1 MTVRTLV
8 LLASVLVSTAN
19 VVADQPPP
27 AAPQTA
33 PAPRAVMP
41 PQATTPAPTPV
52 PTPATK
58 IAAAAPAPR
67 RTGQPVNIKIDIT
80 ISDSAG
86 GTAAPTAKKTV
97 SVVTGDN
104 MSGFIRTEANYAGGP
119 GNVFLNIDVEP
130 EILADGKIRTRVNLQ
145 YDMPGAPP
153 NEGGGRVPFKTQI
166 RENLALILENGKA
179 LVASQ
184 SADPALDR
192 QVTIEVKAT
201 ILR

>member
-1 MTVRTLV
+1 MTLRTVV
-8 LLASVLVSTAN
+8 LLASVLASTAD

-27 AAPQTA
+27 RAPRPAQ
-33 PAPRAVMP
+33 APRAAT
-41 PQATTPAPTPV
+41 PQPATAPATTPAPAQAV
-52 PTPATK
+52 APTV
-58 IAAAAPAPR
+58 APPPR
-67 RTGQPVNIKIDIT
+67 RTGQPVNIKIDVT

-86 GTAAPTAKKTV
+86 STAAPTGKKTV

-130 EILADGKIRTRVNLQ
+130 EILSDGKIRTRVNLQ

-166 RENLALILENGKA
+166 RENLALILENGKP
-179 LVASQ
+179 LVAAQ
-184 SADPALDR
+184 SADPAVDR
-192 QVTIEVKAT
+192 QVTIEVK
-201 ILR
+201 

>member
-1 MTVRTLV
+1 MTLRTVV
-8 LLASVLVSTAN
+8 LLASVLASTAD

-27 AAPQTA
+27 RAPRPAQ
-33 PAPRAVMP
+33 APRAAT
-41 PQATTPAPTPV
+41 PQPATAPATTPAPAPV
-52 PTPATK
+52 
-58 IAAAAPAPR
+58 AAPAPAPR
-67 RTGQPVNIKIDIT
+67 RTGQPVNIKVDVT

-86 GTAAPTAKKTV
+86 STSPTGKKTV

-104 MSGFIRTEANYAGGP
+104 MTGFIRTEANYAGGP

-166 RENLALILENGKA
+166 RENLALILENGKPLIA
-179 LVASQ
+179 AQ
-184 SADPALDR
+184 SADPAVDR

>member
-1 MTVRTLV
+1 MTLRTVV
-8 LLASVLVSTAN
+8 LLAAALASTGNVL
-19 VVADQPPP
+19 ADQPPSAPRP
-27 AAPQTA
+27 AQSPRAATPQPATA
-33 PAPRAVMP
+33 P
-41 PQATTPAPTPV
+41 ATTPAPAQAVAPTVTP
-52 PTPATK
+52 P
-58 IAAAAPAPR
+58 PR
-67 RTGQPVNIKIDIT
+67 RTGQPVNIKIDVT

-86 GTAAPTAKKTV
+86 STAAPTGKKTV

-166 RENLALILENGKA
+166 RENLALILENGKP
-179 LVASQ
+179 LVAAQ
-184 SADPALDR
+184 SADPAVDR

>member
-1 MTVRTLV
+1 MTLRTVV
-8 LLASVLVSTAN
+8 LAACVLAAFTRVS
-19 VVADQPPP
+19 ADQPPP
-27 AAPQTA
+27 AAPQ
-33 PAPRAVMP
+33 PAPSPR
-41 PQATTPAPTPV
+41 ATTPAPTP
-52 PTPATK
+52 
-58 IAAAAPAPR
+58 AAATTIAPAPPR
-67 RTGQPVNIKIDIT
+67 RPGQPVNIKVDVT

-86 GTAAPTAKKTV
+86 GPAPMAKKTV

-153 NEGGGRVPFKTQI
+153 NEAGGRMPFKTQI
-166 RENLALILENGKA
+166 RENLALILENGKP
-179 LVASQ
+179 LVAAQ
-184 SADPALDR
+184 SADPAVDR

>member
-1 MTVRTLV
+1 MTLRTVV
-8 LLASVLVSTAN
+8 LLASVLTSTAN
-19 VVADQPPP
+19 VAADQPPP
-27 AAPQTA
+27 TA
-33 PAPRAVMP
+33 PRPAQSPRAAT
-41 PQATTPAPTPV
+41 PQPATAPATTPAPAPV
-52 PTPATK
+52 
-58 IAAAAPAPR
+58 AAPAPAPR
-67 RTGQPVNIKIDIT
+67 RTGQPVNIKVDVT

-86 GTAAPTAKKTV
+86 STSPTGKKTV

-104 MSGFIRTEANYAGGP
+104 MTGFIRTEANYAGGP

-166 RENLALILENGKA
+166 RENLALILENGKPLIA
-179 LVASQ
+179 AQ
-184 SADPALDR
+184 SADPAVDR

>member
-1 MTVRTLV
+1 MKLRMSG
-8 LLASVLVSTAN
+8 LAVCALAAFTHVS
-19 VVADQPPP
+19 ADQPPA
-27 AAPQTA
+27 AAPQPAQTPRAATPTPTPA
-33 PAPRAVMP
+33 PAPA
-41 PQATTPAPTPV
+41 PQAATNVAP
-52 PTPATK
+52 
-58 IAAAAPAPR
+58 PR
-67 RTGQPVNIKIDIT
+67 RTGQPVNIKVDVT

-86 GTAAPTAKKTV
+86 GTAPMAKKTV
-97 SVVTGDN
+97 SVVTGDY

-130 EILADGKIRTRVNLQ
+130 DILPDGKIRTHVNLQ

-153 NEGGGRVPFKTQI
+153 NEAGGRMPFKTQI
-166 RENLALILENGKA
+166 RENLGLILENGKA

-184 SADPALDR
+184 SADPAVDR